1 MSRVEPYQTRRE
13 QHLQKIEAYFD
24 NLPVGL
30 YRQGRLLRNNLA
42 FHYSDTGDFS
52 SIITRA
58 DSYPPAELPLFTL
71 DDFGFPEGDERAGLE
86 SSLFKAMFFTFAAIY
101 TQEAILD
108 ESTFFDSDY
117 IYLASE
123 LSRQADRQ
131 YARLIP
137 DRSPFWIYH
146 REFWR
151 AYSEASLFGQGEISA
166 SLVKVTPEEL
176 LLGKDVFAP
185 YKLIPGAAAAL
196 AGREDELPQ
205 LFAALDHLHITQ
217 RLLQD
222 LSTLEADLDRGRYTY
237 PLLLMMAKLGIPR
250 GKAYDKQGVL
260 AALVLFDTYSEV
272 IQDCRSHIEKCWTEM
287 EALGLPSYLAY
298 LERVLTRVD
307 ELSAA
312 QQLKKDAQVEGG
324 QPLKS
329 KAQPP
334 RSTPAVDTLTKCIE
348 MAQGY
353 LLSDLSFKESWE
365 VHRRGL
371 AGAEQVSARF
381 PSGLIIEILATHGHD
396 MGAQVDSFLHHQ
408 RNTNFSYYD
417 HPDLPYAD
425 SDNLGVLLRLY
436 PFASEPEDY
445 RKAVE
450 TPLSWMCASVAQ
462 SGRLPVWINASQA
475 IEAMDVQSP
484 SLIGEDCGTI
494 EANLLI
500 GLLEYDWDEYKEI
513 VHKSAHQLLERFCH
527 HGAGITV
534 NYPRLYCLST
544 IKLLLTRLCSQEID
558 DALKELVRE
567 AAELYPQFLEVETR
581 QYRITPQEAAFL
593 ILASLN
599 SSSER
604 HFKQRWITILLKNQR
619 PDGSWYGE
627 PVFFTPNRGELTT
640 WHSSHQLTSA
650 FCYHAL
656 KSYTVWKA
664 AI

>member
-1 MSRVEPYQTRRE
+1 MSRFEPHQTRRE
-13 QHLQKIEAYFD
+13 QHLHNIETYFD

-52 SIITRA
+52 AILTRA
-58 DSYPPAELPLFTL
+58 DSYPPAEMPFFTL
-71 DDFGFPEGDERAGLE
+71 DDFGFAEGDERAGLE

-101 TQEAILD
+101 TQESILD

-117 IYLASE
+117 IYLANE
-123 LSRQADRQ
+123 LTRQADRH
-131 YARLIP
+131 YAQLIP
-137 DRSPFWIYH
+137 NQSPFWNYH

-151 AYSEASLFGQGEISA
+151 AYAEASLFGQREISA
-166 SLVKVTPEEL
+166 SPVKVTPEDL

-222 LSTLEADLDRGRYTY
+222 LSTLQSDLDRGRYSY
-237 PLLLMMAKLGIPR
+237 PLLLMMEKLGIPR

-260 AALVLFDTYSEV
+260 AALMMTDTFSQV
-272 IQDCRSHIEKCWTEM
+272 IENCNSHIEDCRAEM
-287 EALGLPSYLAY
+287 KTLGLPSFLAY
-298 LERVLTRVD
+298 LERVQARVNKV
-307 ELSAA
+307 SAA
-312 QQLKKDAQVEGG
+312 QQLKKDAKVESD

-371 AGAEQVSARF
+371 AGAAQVSARF

-396 MGAQVDSFLHHQ
+396 MQAQVDAFLDHQ
-408 RNTNFSYYD
+408 RKTNFSYYD
-417 HPDLPYAD
+417 HPDLPFAD

-436 PFASEPEDY
+436 PFTADPSSY
-445 RKAVE
+445 RIALE
-450 TPLSWMCASVAQ
+450 TPLSWMRASV
-462 SGRLPVWINASQA
+462 SETGRLPVWINAAAAPEGKPTRSA
-475 IEAMDVQSP
+475 

-500 GLLEYDWDEYKEI
+500 GLLEYDWDAYKEI
-513 VHKSAHQLLERFCH
+513 VHKSAYQLLERFCH

-534 NYPRLYCLST
+534 NYPRLYCLSI
-544 IKLLLTRLCSQEID
+544 IKQLLTRLDSQELD
-558 DALKELVRE
+558 EALRALVRR
-567 AAELYPQFLEVETR
+567 AAEMYPQFLEVATR
-581 QYRITPQEAAFL
+581 QYRITPQEATFL
-593 ILASLN
+593 ILASLG
-599 SSSER
+599 SPTETEI
-604 HFKQRWITILLKNQR
+604 KQRWVTILFKNQR

-656 KSYTVWKA
+656 KSYAVWKA